1 MPGKSTQLPDSY
13 MREVIIMSKAP
24 ELIMAQVERICKTL
38 GNTDSGLTGFEIGRM
53 LATLK
58 IADVNPINTKWK
70 RLYNALANRANS
82 TGSINAVYGL
92 ILYCFN
98 PARGINDGAR
108 YRWMLDEVNQV
119 LMLSGIEVRDDGNL
133 HKVQIAKTLDEV
145 ERRTK
150 SLRSALV
157 KTGAHP
163 EVLKYCQ
170 EELLVEDYFHAV
182 HEAAKGLCD
191 RVRDMSRLSLD
202 GTKLFDAALNVK
214 DPYIALSALQT
225 ESERNQ
231 QNGLKEMLKGVM
243 HLVRN
248 PTAHEL
254 RIHWDVNEE
263 DAVEVLNLISYLH
276 KLLDKCTIVPRSS

>member
-1 MPGKSTQLPDSY
+1 

-24 ELIMAQVERICKTL
+24 ELTMAQVERICKTL
-38 GNTDSGLTGFEIGRM
+38 GNTDNGLTGFEIGRM

-58 IADVNPINTKWK
+58 IADVDPINTKWK